1 MHTDN
6 IEPLAVLCLHP
17 GISDERVE
25 MQQRG
30 IIELKCQLSFMS
42 LNRFT
47 NLKRYLVRHVVECGY
62 EDAGYKCGDDG
73 IYIHTTSKK
82 PRSRNSRAIID
93 VDLYRPHGFILGVVI
108 AGIGLQWDIV
118 HECIV

>member
-17 GISDERVE
+17 GITDKRVE

-47 NLKRYLVRHVVECGY
+47 NLKRYLVRHDVECGY
-62 EDAGYKCGDDG
+62 EDAGYNAETMAF
-73 IYIHTTSKK
+73 IYNQQETPLEK
-82 PRSRNSRAIID
+82 
-93 VDLYRPHGFILGVVI
+93 
-108 AGIGLQWDIV
+108 
-118 HECIV
+118 

>member
-47 NLKRYLVRHVVECGY
+47 NLKRYLYAMLLNADIKTLDINAETM
-62 EDAGYKCGDDG
+62 AF
-73 IYIHTTSKK
+73 IYIQ
-82 PRSRNSRAIID
+82 PARNPARE
-93 VDLYRPHGFILGVVI
+93 I
-108 AGIGLQWDIV
+108 AEPL
-118 HECIV
+118 